1 MHKCV
6 LLCTASQYKFSTT
19 VYEALSNET
28 IQDEVAGLEM
38 LQQKSGSAMPKPLAE
53 LAKMDI
59 LHSHLIDKDDMPSF
73 VETIGEEIFH
83 G

>member
-1 MHKCV
+1 M
-6 LLCTASQYKFSTT
+6 
-19 VYEALSNET
+19 
-28 IQDEVAGLEM
+28 EM